1 MDKLTANLARL
12 KELLQTADNF
22 GDIVKYFFDHLSNNS
37 AFIHHSK
44 PVKHPLIKQTLQS
57 VAAELFKQD
66 AALADR
72 KQDAAVTNMLLLKL
86 NKYPFYHGACFIQG
100 RPVSV
105 LYFEDIDMGL
115 VCAASTYPY
124 MQYARFTCYRL
135 KDVDKNS
142 IFKAG
147 NRSIH

>member
-22 GDIVKYFFDHLSNNS
+22 GDIVKYFFDHLSNNP

-66 AALADR
+66 AAVADR

-86 NKYPFYHGACFIQG
+86 NKYPFYHGACFTQG

-115 VCAASTYPY
+115 VCTASTFPY

-147 NRSIH
+147 NRRIH